1 MEQPKFKAKID
12 KQLWYLN
19 RKERKILN
27 SELSGFN
34 AEMFKVQ
41 YRSQNQFVI
50 SFLSRH
56 IFNSKPKSQLH
67 LVITL
72 LGLIFLN
79 TIIIGFFIT
88 GLLLSLA
95 SIKYLISPTNSLQ
108 LQHVFLILIASG
120 CMIITTLLLVKPVNG
135 FLTKR
140 LIDYKLNRLT

>member
-1 MEQPKFKAKID
+1 
-12 KQLWYLN
+12 
-19 RKERKILN
+19 LN

-34 AEMFKVQ
+34 AEMFKAQ

>member
-34 AEMFKVQ
+34 AETFKAQ

>member
-34 AEMFKVQ
+34 AEMFKAQ

-120 CMIITTLLLVKPVNG
+120 CMIITTLLLVKPVND

>member
-34 AEMFKVQ
+34 AEMFKAQ

>member
-34 AEMFKVQ
+34 AEKFKAQ

-79 TIIIGFFIT
+79 TIIIGFFIS